1 MPLPKAVRRLTPDR
15 LRESVL
21 LRAVAVGSGL
31 IPPRTMHTAGES
43 ALLAELARDRRT
55 LVEIGVYEGSSAVV
69 LARAAPPEGTLHLID
84 PFTSTALRPG
94 QRGTAHATRRVVA
107 RAVAARGGPRVQ
119 WHVELSEQTAAGW
132 SQPLDMVFIDGDHSQ
147 AACRLDWELWSPWV
161 RPAGVVALHDARAG
175 KPGGWGLPG
184 PTAVVDDLFR
194 GPEPVPGWRLG
205 RELDT
210 IVVVER
216 SVLTDL

>member
-1 MPLPKAVRRLTPDR
+1 MPLPTAIRRLTPDSIR
-15 LRESVL
+15 DNVT

-31 IPPRTMHTAGES
+31 IPPRTMHTQAES
-43 ALLAELARDRRT
+43 ALLAELARDRRA

-69 LARAAPPEGTLHLID
+69 LARAAPPEATLHLID
-84 PFTSTALRPG
+84 PFTNAALRPG
-94 QRGTAHATRRVVA
+94 QRGTERATRRVVA
-107 RAVAARGGPRVQ
+107 RAVAGLPGPTIE

-147 AACRLDWELWSPWV
+147 EACRLDWDLWSPWV
-161 RPAGVVALHDARAG
+161 ESGGVVALHDARDD

-184 PTAVVDDLFR
+184 PTAVVDTLFR
-194 GPEPVPGWRLG
+194 GQAPVPGWRLI
-205 RELDT
+205 READT

-216 SVLTDL
+216 GD